1 MEVTLIASI
10 LIDIDNNMNY
20 TQTKLSILSLVAAVT
35 IASIVGMTYLQD
47 NIPVVEAQVPVD
59 AMNEITTQIQ
69 SNLTTPMPADVQ
81 RENIRQAEHLVFG
94 KPVILDTPTTP
105 QTLAISDDYDIMVSM
120 LKSALMQCSQ
130 GVCADSVVA
139 SEAKELADR
148 ITYWQETKMNLE
160 FQTNTL
166 TCDVNNPVTCTQLNL
181 GDEPNIFGTS
191 TTIGDDRIWD
201 GWHREIR
208 SPFYQYAP
216 HITPQENIIV
226 PDAIANGECSVVI
239 KEIQGIKSIVR
250 PTQIPIWQEP
260 WTSRS
265 QIIGFDTIWV
275 VDFVPAEFVKN
286 LNFCNVGGN
295 IVFDYEI
302 NVIIERQLT
311 HFWKFFPVGVS

>member
-1 MEVTLIASI
+1 
-10 LIDIDNNMNY
+10 MNY
-20 TQTKLSILSLVAAVT
+20 TQTKTKLSILSLVAAVT

-69 SNLTTPMPADVQ
+69 SNLSTPMPVDVQ

-120 LKSALMQCSQ
+120 LKSALIQCSQ
-130 GVCADSVVA
+130 ETCGDSVVA

-148 ITYWQETKMNLE
+148 IIYWQETKMNLE
-160 FQTNTL
+160 VYTNDT
-166 TCDVNNPVTCTQLNL
+166 TCDVNNPETCTQLNL
-181 GDEPNIFGTS
+181 GDEPNTFGTI

-208 SPFYQYAP
+208 SPFHPYAAYT
-216 HITPQENIIV
+216 TPRENIMV
-226 PDAIANGECSVVI
+226 PDSIANGECSVVI

-311 HFWKFFPVGVS
+311 HFWKFLPSGVS